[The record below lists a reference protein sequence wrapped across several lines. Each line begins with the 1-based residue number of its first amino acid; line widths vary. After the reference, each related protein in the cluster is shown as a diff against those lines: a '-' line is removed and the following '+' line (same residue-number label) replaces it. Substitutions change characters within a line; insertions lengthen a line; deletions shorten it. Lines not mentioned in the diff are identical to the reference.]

1 MKIIV
6 DIILA
11 SRTSKTTFKPPYYV
25 DVDNFEL
32 WELCPEQTESLK
44 SVVNTIN
51 SVNTFKYC

>member
-11 SRTSKTTFKPPYYV
+11 SRTSKTTFKLPYYV

-32 WELCPEQTESLK
+32 
-44 SVVNTIN
+44 
-51 SVNTFKYC
+51 